1 MKKITSPEASLEE
14 KEAENSLRPK
24 DFSEFVGQAALVENL
39 KIFISAARKRG
50 EPLDHVLFS
59 GPPGLGKTTLAG
71 IINKELKSDLLSTS
85 GPLLER
91 PSDLASLL
99 TNLKEFDCLF
109 IDEIHRINKAVCEL
123 LYSAMEDFTIDIL
136 LGKGASCKSIKLSLP
151 RFTLIG
157 ATTRQGMLPSPLRN
171 RFGIIHNLSFY
182 SEDELFLIIRRS
194 SKILNIEIE
203 DSASYEIAKRSRGTP
218 RIANRL
224 LKRIRDYAQVN
235 GEGKITK
242 AIAEDGLKRLEVDS
256 IGLDAMDR
264 RILDILVNKFQQRHI
279 GIKTLAVSL
288 EEDERTIEEVYEPYL
303 LKIGFLERTP
313 KGRRATEAAVNYWL
327 NFQKLT

>member
-1 MKKITSPEASLEE
+1 MKGITSPEALLDE
-14 KEAENSLRPK
+14 KEAENSLRPR
-24 DFSEFVGQAALVENL
+24 DFSEFVGQRSLVENL
-39 KIFISAARKRG
+39 KIFISAAKKRG
-50 EPLDHVLFS
+50 EPLDHILFS

-71 IINKELKSDLLSTS
+71 IINKEMESDLISTS

-91 PSDLASLL
+91 PSDLASIL

-123 LYSAMEDFTIDIL
+123 LYSAMEDFSIDIL
-136 LGKGASCKSIKLSLP
+136 LGKGASCKTIKLSLP
-151 RFTLIG
+151 KFTLIG

-171 RFGIIHNLSFY
+171 RFGIIHNVSFY
-182 SEDELFLIIRRS
+182 SEDELSSIILRS

-203 DSASYEIAKRSRGTP
+203 GQASYEIAKRSRGTP

-224 LKRIRDYAQVN
+224 LKRIRDYAQVQ
-235 GEGKITK
+235 GDGKITEEVAK
-242 AIAEDGLKRLEVDS
+242 DGLRRLEVDRF
-256 IGLDAMDR
+256 GLDAIDR
-264 RILDILVNKFQQRHI
+264 RILDILVNKFQQRHV
-279 GIKTLAVSL
+279 GIKTLAISL

-313 KGRRATEAAVNYWL
+313 KGRRATEAAVNYWK
-327 NFQKLT
+327 NK